1 LGHDGQFFSSPA
13 LDRAPFWKLASDVFG
28 PGITGTVD
36 PIGVCTQALSTIT
49 PAKAIKAYNFIVA
62 SPLARTE

>member
-1 LGHDGQFFSSPA
+1 
-13 LDRAPFWKLASDVFG
+13 VFG

-49 PAKAIKAYNFIVA
+49 PAKAIKAYDFIVA
-62 SPLARTE
+62 SPLAWTE